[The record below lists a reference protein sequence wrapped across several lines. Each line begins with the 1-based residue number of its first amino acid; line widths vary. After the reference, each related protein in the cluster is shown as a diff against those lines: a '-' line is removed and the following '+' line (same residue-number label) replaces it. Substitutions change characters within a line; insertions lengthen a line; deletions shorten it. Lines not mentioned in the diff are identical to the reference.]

1 MKFEEFVNEIINRLE
16 QKLGLEVQSKEVLKN
31 NGLKLT
37 GACVVSPDSNMSPTI
52 YLNGFYE
59 EYCMGRDMNMI
70 VENIINGYKNSTSTI
85 DFHPSRLM
93 EYEKAKDRIVFKL
106 VNKERNK
113 ELLKEVPYI
122 EFLDLVVIFYYL
134 VDDSHQGLA
143 SIVIRNE
150 MMDEWGITIEDLNNM
165 AQENAPKLMP
175 ARIEKME
182 DIIRRIL
189 FEQEIGKRSEP
200 INDAEKNIIEATINE
215 EMEFQMNGHM
225 ETRMYVIGNRK
236 GVFGAASLLY
246 QNLLKEF
253 ATKIQ
258 DDFYILPSS
267 VHETIAIPAACVSD
281 GMDLKYMV
289 ADVNNTQVEPE
300 EVLSNTVY
308 YYESKENKIFEI
320 S

>member
-1 MKFEEFVNEIINRLE
+1 MKFEEFINEIINRLE
-16 QKLGLEVQSKEVLKN
+16 QKLNMEVQSKEVLKN

-37 GACVVSPDSNMSPTI
+37 GACVVSPDNNMSPTI
-52 YLNGFYE
+52 YLNAFYE
-59 EYCMGRDMNMI
+59 EYCVGRDMNMI
-70 VENIINGYKNSTSTI
+70 VEDIIKGFEKNASTI
-85 DFHPSRLM
+85 NFHPNSLM
-93 EYEKAKDRIVFKL
+93 EYEKAKERIVFKV
-106 VNKERNK
+106 VNRERNQ
-113 ELLKEVPYI
+113 ELLKEVPYV
-122 EFLDLVVIFYYL
+122 EYLDLAIIFYYL
-134 VDDSHQGLA
+134 VDDRNHGFA
-143 SIVIRNE
+143 SIIIRNE
-150 MMDEWGITIEDLNNM
+150 MMEAWNLSVEELNKV

-175 ARIEKME
+175 ARIDKME

-189 FEQEIGKRSEP
+189 FDQEIGKRSEP
-200 INDAEKNIIEATINE
+200 INDAEKNIIEATIND

-225 ETRMYVIGNRK
+225 ETRMYVIGNRN

-267 VHETIAIPAACVSD
+267 VHETIAIPAAYISD

-289 ADVNNTQVEPE
+289 EDVNNTQVEPE

-308 YYESKENKIFEI
+308 KFILSENKLVIM
-320 S
+320 